1 MDLLLGTE
9 SELYW
14 LNNDEGLIIFIGE
27 IFL

>member
-1 MDLLLGTE
+1 MDLLIGTE